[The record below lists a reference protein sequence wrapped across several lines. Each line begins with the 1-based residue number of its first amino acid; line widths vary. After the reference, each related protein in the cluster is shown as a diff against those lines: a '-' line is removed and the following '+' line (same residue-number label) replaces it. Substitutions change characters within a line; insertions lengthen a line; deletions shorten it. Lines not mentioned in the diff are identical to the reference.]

1 MYGNIEEEK
10 DNRIIN
16 KNLHKIGMGV
26 FILKNI
32 FAIIMVI
39 IGSIIGAGF
48 ASGQEINSF
57 FYKYGINGISGILI
71 SIIIISFTI
80 YKVFKIARKNNIN
93 TYKDFL
99 KIILKTKNNKYL
111 NMSNI
116 TNIVINI
123 FLIISFYIMIAG
135 FGAYFKQEYNLN
147 SIIGSFVL
155 AFICFMIF
163 LGNVERLLKVNKYLV
178 PILIVFLLVL
188 GYMNISNINF
198 TEISNKSTDT
208 NFGEAIWS
216 GIIYASYNIILLI
229 PALITLKDKIE
240 NNENIVYIAVI
251 PGMILFVL
259 ALIIFFL
266 ISNIKININAI
277 EMPAV
282 YVIGMYFTKFREVY
296 GFIILSSILTTAI
309 SEGISFLENV
319 VKTKKSYTQVATI
332 LCITSVIF
340 SKIGFSNLINLLYPI
355 FGILGL
361 LQIFVIIKIRV
372 KN

>member
-16 KNLHKIGMGV
+16 KNPHKISMGV
-26 FILKNI
+26 FVLKNI

-57 FYKYGINGISGILI
+57 FYKYGLKGIIGIVISIILI
-71 SIIIISFTI
+71 SITI
-80 YKVFKIARKNNIN
+80 FKVFKIARQKSIN
-93 TYKDFL
+93 TYKGFL
-99 KIILKTKNNKYL
+99 EIILKTQKNKYL
-111 NMSNI
+111 NIANI
-116 TNIVINI
+116 TNIIINI
-123 FLIISFYIMIAG
+123 FLIISFFIMIAG

-147 SIIGSFVL
+147 SIIGSAIL
-155 AFICFMIF
+155 AFICFIIF
-163 LGNVERLLKVNKYLV
+163 MGNVERLLKVNKYLV
-178 PILIVFLLVL
+178 PILIVFLLVI
-188 GYMNISNINF
+188 GYINITNINF
-198 TEISNKSTDT
+198 TEISNKSKDT
-208 NFGEAIWS
+208 NLYEAIWS

-229 PALITLKDKIE
+229 PALITLKDKIK
-240 NNENIVYIAVI
+240 NNKNIVYIAVI
-251 PGMILFVL
+251 PGLILLVL

-266 ISNIKININAI
+266 ISNIKTNINAI

-282 YVIGMYFTKFREVY
+282 YVIGMYFKKFRGVY

-309 SEGISFLENV
+309 SEGISLLENV
-319 VKTKKSYTQVATI
+319 CKTKKSYTQVAGI
-332 LCITSVIF
+332 LCITSIIF

-361 LQIFVIIKIRV
+361 LQIFVIIKISV
-372 KN
+372 KD